1 MTYQSLQSTISSD
14 VPQAVSLNDYE
25 EAQRYMETYGA
36 AVGYGEG
43 VYDDPDATDA
53 LRAFGPRG

>member
-14 VPQAVSLNDYE
+14 VPDAVSLNDLE
-25 EAQRYMETYGA
+25 ESQRYMETYGA

-43 VYDDPDATDA
+43 VYDDPDAADA
-53 LRAFGPRG
+53 LRAFGPRS